1 MAAGHLFRQTRGVL
15 LGSGYSESWP
25 RNLGQNSGQD
35 FWANF
40 AFRACGCSRNF
51 RVAGRRARERS
62 KKRTCLSDD
71 RRQIIFFNMN
81 GLGPVLGSPY
91 RCVYTC
97 SDRALAYM
105 RHTPHAA
112 RGPDTA
118 RQQAA
123 CNEGIRTGR
132 MHRRHAGYGEPS
144 TSTQAGVTRRPLRDP
159 SLLAGS
165 TTRFYDTLESLARGH
180 EQPAAV
186 SKLPEL
192 QRVRK
197 RSARPKNP
205 PSRS

>member
-1 MAAGHLFRQTRGVL
+1 MVTLKVGPEILARILAKISGPTLRFAHVVTR
-15 LGSGYSESWP
+15 ET
-25 RNLGQNSGQD
+25 
-35 FWANF
+35 F
-40 AFRACGCSRNF
+40 ASRAD
-51 RVAGRRARERS
+51 GRGREA
-62 KKRTCLSDD
+62 KRTCLSDD
-71 RRQIIFFNMN
+71 RYIFFNMN

-112 RGPDTA
+112 RGPYYKTTT
-118 RQQAA
+118 QAA

-132 MHRRHAGYGEPS
+132 MHRRHAGYGEAS